1 LKSKKMKI
9 MKTFMLI
16 ISLFVVSMAQA
27 QISKLDQIFEQY
39 KEQKGV
45 TSIKIGKPMFKMLN
59 KMKINDSDV
68 ETIKPLLSKINS
80 IKMLVFEN
88 AGSAIQEEVNSAI
101 GKLKYE
107 ELLVINSDGD
117 KIRFLAENTG
127 GDFLSNLL
135 LSINSDGETV
145 FMILD
150 GSLKYDDINAL
161 VNNN

>member
-1 LKSKKMKI
+1 MKA
-9 MKTFMLI
+9 MKTIMLI
-16 ISLFVVSMAQA
+16 ISLFVASMAQA

-59 KMKINDSDV
+59 KMKITDADV

-80 IKMLVFEN
+80 IKMLVFED
-88 AGSAIQEEVNSAI
+88 AGSDIQNQVSSAI
-101 GKLKYE
+101 GNLNYE
-107 ELLVINSDGD
+107 ELLVVNSDGN
-117 KIRFLAENTG
+117 KIRFLAENTD

-135 LSINSDGETV
+135 LSINSEEETV

-150 GSLKYDDINAL
+150 GALKYDDINTL

>member
-1 LKSKKMKI
+1 MKVFLL
-9 MKTFMLI
+9 T
-16 ISLFVVSMAQA
+16 ISLFVATVAHA
-27 QISKLDQIFEQY
+27 QIAKLDQIFEQY

-59 KMKINDSDV
+59 KMNIGDADI
-68 ETIKPLLSKINS
+68 ETVKPLLDKVNS

-88 AGSAIQEEVNSAI
+88 AGSAIQNEVSTAI
-101 GKLKYE
+101 SNLQYE

-117 KIRFLAENTG
+117 KIRFLAENVD
-127 GDFLSNLL
+127 GDFVDNLL

>member
-1 LKSKKMKI
+1 
-9 MKTFMLI
+9 MKTLMLI
-16 ISLFVVSMAQA
+16 ISLFAATMAQA

-59 KMKINDSDV
+59 KMNIGDADIEAV
-68 ETIKPLLSKINS
+68 RPLLSKVNS

-88 AGSAIQEEVNSAI
+88 AGSAIQGEVASAI
-101 GKLKYE
+101 GNLKYE

-117 KIRFLAENTG
+117 KITFLAENVD
-127 GDFLSNLL
+127 GDLLDNLL
-135 LSINSDGETV
+135 LSINSDEETI

>member
-1 LKSKKMKI
+1 
-9 MKTFMLI
+9 MKTIMLI
-16 ISLFVVSMAQA
+16 ISLFVASMAQA

-59 KMKINDSDV
+59 KMKINDADV
-68 ETIKPLLSKINS
+68 ETIKPLLNKINS

-88 AGSAIQEEVNSAI
+88 AGSAIQNEVSTAI
-101 GKLKYE
+101 SNLRYE
-107 ELLVINSDGD
+107 ELLVVNSEGN
-117 KIRFLAENTG
+117 KIRFLAEDVEG
-127 GDFLSNLL
+127 ESLSNLL
-135 LSINSDGETV
+135 LSINSDDETV

>member
-1 LKSKKMKI
+1 
-9 MKTFMLI
+9 MKTIMLI
-16 ISLFVVSMAQA
+16 ISLFMASMAQA

-59 KMKINDSDV
+59 KMKINDADV
-68 ETIKPLLSKINS
+68 ETIKPLLNKINS

-88 AGSAIQEEVNSAI
+88 AGSAIQNEVSSAI
-101 GKLKYE
+101 SNLRYE
-107 ELLVINSDGD
+107 ELLVVNSDGN
-117 KIRFLAENTG
+117 KIRFLAEDVEG
-127 GDFLSNLL
+127 ESLSNLL
-135 LSINSDGETV
+135 LSINSDDETV

>member
-1 LKSKKMKI
+1 
-9 MKTFMLI
+9 MKTLMLI
-16 ISLFVVSMAQA
+16 ISLFAATMAQA
-27 QISKLDQIFEQY
+27 QVSKLDQIFEQY

-59 KMKINDSDV
+59 KMNIGDADIEAV
-68 ETIKPLLSKINS
+68 RPLLSKVNS
-80 IKMLVFEN
+80 IKMLVFED
-88 AGSAIQEEVNSAI
+88 AGSAIQGEVASAI
-101 GKLKYE
+101 GNLKYE

-117 KIRFLAENTG
+117 KITFLAEKVD
-127 GDFLSNLL
+127 GDFLDNLL
-135 LSINSDGETV
+135 LSINSDEETI

>member
-1 LKSKKMKI
+1 MKI

-107 ELLVINSDGD
+107 ELLVINSEGD

>member
-1 LKSKKMKI
+1 

-16 ISLFVVSMAQA
+16 ISLFVASMAQA

-59 KMKINDSDV
+59 KMKINDADV

-80 IKMLVFEN
+80 IKMLVFKD
-88 AGSAIQEEVNSAI
+88 AGSDIQNQVSSAI
-101 GKLKYE
+101 GNLNYE
-107 ELLVINSDGD
+107 ELLVVNSDGN
-117 KIRFLAENTG
+117 KIRFLAENTD

-135 LSINSDGETV
+135 LSINSEEETV

-150 GSLKYDDINAL
+150 GALKYDDINSL

>member
-1 LKSKKMKI
+1 MKA

-16 ISLFVVSMAQA
+16 ISLFVASMAQA

-59 KMKINDSDV
+59 KMKITDADV

-80 IKMLVFEN
+80 IKMLVFED
-88 AGSAIQEEVNSAI
+88 AGSDIQNQVSSAI
-101 GKLKYE
+101 GKLNYE
-107 ELLVINSDGD
+107 ELLVVNSDGN
-117 KIRFLAENTG
+117 KIRFLAENTD

-135 LSINSDGETV
+135 LSINSEEETV

-150 GSLKYDDINAL
+150 GALKYDDINTL

>member
-1 LKSKKMKI
+1 

-16 ISLFVVSMAQA
+16 ISLFVASMAQA

-59 KMKINDSDV
+59 KMKITDADV

-80 IKMLVFEN
+80 IKMLVFED
-88 AGSAIQEEVNSAI
+88 AGSDIQNQVSSAI
-101 GKLKYE
+101 GNLNYE
-107 ELLVINSDGD
+107 ELLVVNSDGN
-117 KIRFLAENTG
+117 KIRFLAENTD

-135 LSINSDGETV
+135 LSINSEEETV

-150 GSLKYDDINAL
+150 GALKYDDINTL

>member
-1 LKSKKMKI
+1 

-16 ISLFVVSMAQA
+16 ISLFVASMAQA

-59 KMKINDSDV
+59 KMKINDADV

-80 IKMLVFEN
+80 IKMLVFED
-88 AGSAIQEEVNSAI
+88 AGSDIQNQVSSAI
-101 GKLKYE
+101 GNLNYE
-107 ELLVINSDGD
+107 ELLVVNSDGN
-117 KIRFLAENTG
+117 KIRFLAENTD

-135 LSINSDGETV
+135 LSINSEEETV

-150 GSLKYDDINAL
+150 GALKYDDINTL

>member
-1 LKSKKMKI
+1 

-16 ISLFVVSMAQA
+16 ISLFVASMAQA

-59 KMKINDSDV
+59 KMKINDADV

-88 AGSAIQEEVNSAI
+88 AGSSIQKEVSSAI
-101 GKLKYE
+101 GNLKYE

-117 KIRFLAENTG
+117 K
-127 GDFLSNLL
+127 
-135 LSINSDGETV
+135 SD
-145 FMILD
+145 
-150 GSLKYDDINAL
+150 S
-161 VNNN
+161 